1 MPGGSASPDGQTL
14 AAIEAA
20 LRKFNTQLWTF
31 YALAIVITG
40 LRTYARFKAVGIK
53 QFRPDDYIVWVAIV
67 REKLLIILAR
77 SIAYS

>member
-1 MPGGSASPDGQTL
+1 MPGGSASPDSQTL

-67 REKLLIILAR
+67 RERVPALSTK
-77 SIAYS
+77 SIAYL